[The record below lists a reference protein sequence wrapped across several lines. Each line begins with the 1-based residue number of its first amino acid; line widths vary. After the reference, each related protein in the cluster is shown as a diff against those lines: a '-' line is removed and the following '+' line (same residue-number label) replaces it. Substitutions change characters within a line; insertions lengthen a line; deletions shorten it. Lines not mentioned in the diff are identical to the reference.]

1 MDQIRIRELQI
12 FARHGVHPE
21 ETRLG
26 QMFILN
32 VWMEQS
38 LSKAGKHDDL
48 DASVSYSDAARKI
61 QVWVTEENLDL
72 TKDF

>member
-38 LSKAGKHDDL
+38 LSLIH
-48 DASVSYSDAARKI
+48 I
-61 QVWVTEENLDL
+61 
-72 TKDF
+72 